1 MPNYIDPKILGS
13 LLGGVGPMSNR
24 DMSISEAQKALLAE
38 ANKKSGTM
46 TDQDYS
52 AYGNLAAPS
61 IPMGAAGAAGAISDI
76 EQLAAQ
82 SALGMKAEANPYL
95 DQAVSKA
102 DGRGGMTDQDVD
114 ELIATYGGK

>member
-1 MPNYIDPKILGS
+1 MPNYIDPRALGG
-13 LLGGVGPMSNR
+13 LLGGV
-24 DMSISEAQKALLAE
+24 
-38 ANKKSGTM
+38 GTM

-61 IPMGAAGAAGAISDI
+61 AAPPAAAAISDI

-82 SALGMKAEANPYL
+82 SALGMKDAQGA
-95 DQAVSKA
+95 
-102 DGRGGMTDQDVD
+102 MTDQDVD

>member
-13 LLGGVGPMSNR
+13 LLGGVGPMSSR

-38 ANKKSGTM
+38 ANKKSGAM

-61 IPMGAAGAAGAISDI
+61 IPMGAAGAISDI

-82 SALGMKAEANPYL
+82 SALGMK
-95 DQAVSKA
+95 
-102 DGRGGMTDQDVD
+102 DGQGAMTDQDVD

>member
-1 MPNYIDPKILGS
+1 MPNYIDPRALGG
-13 LLGGVGPMSNR
+13 LLGGVGPMPSR

-61 IPMGAAGAAGAISDI
+61 AAPPAAAAISDI

-82 SALGMKAEANPYL
+82 SALGMKDAQGA
-95 DQAVSKA
+95 
-102 DGRGGMTDQDVD
+102 MTDQDVD

>member
-1 MPNYIDPKILGS
+1 MPNYIDPRALGG
-13 LLGGVGPMSNR
+13 LLGGV
-24 DMSISEAQKALLAE
+24 
-38 ANKKSGTM
+38 GTM

-61 IPMGAAGAAGAISDI
+61 AAPPAAAAISDI

-82 SALGMKAEANPYL
+82 SALGMKARANPYL

-102 DGRGGMTDQDVD
+102 DGQTAMTDQDVD

>member
-38 ANKKSGTM
+38 ANKKSGAM

-61 IPMGAAGAAGAISDI
+61 APMGAAGAISDI

-102 DGRGGMTDQDVD
+102 DGRAGMTDQDVD

>member
-38 ANKKSGTM
+38 ANKKSGAM

-82 SALGMKAEANPYL
+82 SALGMK
-95 DQAVSKA
+95 
-102 DGRGGMTDQDVD
+102 DGQGAMTDQDVD